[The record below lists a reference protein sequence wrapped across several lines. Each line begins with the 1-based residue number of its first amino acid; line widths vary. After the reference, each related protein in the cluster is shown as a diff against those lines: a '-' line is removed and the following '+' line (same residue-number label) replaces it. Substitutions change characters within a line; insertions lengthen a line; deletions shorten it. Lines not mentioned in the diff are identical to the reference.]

1 MATLIKGMARFK
13 VLWSLDQ
20 PLDKVFLHREG
31 QILVEISSL
40 LQSRLRRRL
49 LLCQCTRGLSVG
61 TSQGKQWCSFIAY
74 EKVYC
79 IQGVV
84 QFIESCTLD
93 YIGWEWLWCWCL
105 HGTALTSLVIHT
117 QAYKEQSI
125 SYSCGTR
132 PVFLVELLQIYGE
145 YSIWALKLHWKLW
158 PSPLSAVAWH
168 FSMQFHGVIY
178 SCWMSVILDTSINC
192 LWGFH

>member
-61 TSQGKQWCSFIAY
+61 TSQGINQSLCVCCHSFSSH
-74 EKVYC
+74 V
-79 IQGVV
+79 
-84 QFIESCTLD
+84 FI
-93 YIGWEWLWCWCL
+93 
-105 HGTALTSLVIHT
+105 
-117 QAYKEQSI
+117 
-125 SYSCGTR
+125 
-132 PVFLVELLQIYGE
+132 
-145 YSIWALKLHWKLW
+145 
-158 PSPLSAVAWH
+158 
-168 FSMQFHGVIY
+168 
-178 SCWMSVILDTSINC
+178 SINC
-192 LWGFH
+192 YGQVNNDVLLLLMRKFTAFKGLFNLLSHAPWIILAENDCDAGVYMELP